1 MMQFEW
7 VRWRPDEN
15 HECDAPD
22 KVLVD
27 AINVALRNVY
37 GSGRLGDTPNA
48 ETLFWN
54 LMQAWH
60 NSFPGKCVLITLTQE
75 GVSDT
80 QQLRAW
86 FGEPASFRSGYVDSM
101 GKHLI
106 AHAAGPLAE
115 LRDLIPGLLP
125 HGKMEEFKKQIE
137 KGVTVWRREQK
148 EK

>member
-1 MMQFEW
+1 MGTRQ
-7 VRWRPDEN
+7 PDEN
-15 HECDAPD
+15 HGCDAPD
-22 KVLVD
+22 KILVH
-27 AINVALRNVY
+27 AINIALQNAR
-37 GSGRLGDTPNA
+37 GSGRLGDPPNT
-48 ETLFWN
+48 ETLFWM

-75 GVSDT
+75 EGRDT

-106 AHAAGPLAE
+106 AHAAGPLTE
-115 LRDLIPGLLP
+115 LKDLIPGLLP

-137 KGVTVWRREQK
+137 KGVTVWRREHK
-148 EK
+148 DK